1 MLAENGIDRRR
12 RMSEHMRKL
21 DIAFAIALIMVV
33 VLLGMGLLAVQHTRN
48 VIYYSHRAAVPMPEW
63 TRYKMG
69 ATST

>member
-1 MLAENGIDRRR
+1 
-12 RMSEHMRKL
+12 MRKL
-21 DIAFAIALIMVV
+21 DIAFAIALILTV
-33 VLLGMGLLAVQHTRN
+33 VLFGAGLLDVRHTRN